1 MKTVAESL
9 NATAQKPEKN
19 PITIP
24 PEFVEIPQAQEDIH
38 MHQKSLREELRL
50 RTSSHRNGSARDPS
64 PRDRKRKKSEQ
75 AEIREKNAN
84 NWENTLRSSNND
96 RECGPKSNRSKSPRA
111 TLDGRTS
118 IKGAP
123 GHASVRHNDNHGQV
137 REAESPQSR
146 KTQIGG
152 NRVSPPAAPR
162 IILKL
167 LKVDSAV
174 ESPKIVHNQRQEIKG
189 QESIK
194 SDKHTENHN
203 QNTYPGKVE
212 NQAHATREAWLEY
225 RLEETDQTELN
236 RHIVRDHLAF
246 KSEVLDS
253 PSVAVNMQNLYKE
266 IKAINLNN
274 ERLAKES
281 LSLEYLP
288 NTTIYGS
295 SQAKTPKDIYTIS
308 PRVVQPS
315 IHHKPTTADISI
327 SPMARVDPVRSRLTM
342 AGQQQP
348 IRIDVGKLRASA
360 AENAGGV
367 GRQRTAQSGTERGTA
382 TSDQLNESLRMK
394 FQEDALLGDIHY
406 RIKTLESQ
414 LLRSIAKKTAED

>member
-19 PITIP
+19 PIILSP
-24 PEFVEIPQAQEDIH
+24 KFVEIPQAQGDIH

-64 PRDRKRKKSEQ
+64 PGDRKGKKSEQ

-96 RECGPKSNRSKSPRA
+96 REWDRKSSRSKSPRA
-111 TLDGRTS
+111 TLNGRTS
-118 IKGAP
+118 IKGAT
-123 GHASVRHNDNHGQV
+123 GHASVRHNDNQGQFKEV
-137 REAESPQSR
+137 ESPQSR
-146 KTQIGG
+146 KTSIGG

-162 IILKL
+162 KILKL
-167 LKVDSAV
+167 LKVDLAV
-174 ESPKIVHNQRQEIKG
+174 ESLTSQQQEIRRQESTKV
-189 QESIK
+189 
-194 SDKHTENHN
+194 DKHTENHN
-203 QNTYPGKVE
+203 QNTYSRKVE
-212 NQAHATREAWLEY
+212 NQAHATGDSWLEY
-225 RLEETDQTELN
+225 RLEETDQTEVN
-236 RHIVRDHLAF
+236 RHIVRDNSAVQP
-246 KSEVLDS
+246 EILDS
-253 PSVAVNMQNLYKE
+253 SSVAVNMQNLHKE

-288 NTTIYGS
+288 NKIIYGS
-295 SQAKTPKDIYTIS
+295 SQAKIPKDIYTIS

-315 IHHKPTTADISI
+315 IHHKPSTADISI
-327 SPMARVDPVRSRLTM
+327 SPMARVDPVRSRLTVP
-342 AGQQQP
+342 GQQQP

-367 GRQRTAQSGTERGTA
+367 ARQRTGQYGTERGTA

-394 FQEDALLGDIHY
+394 SQEDALLGDIHY